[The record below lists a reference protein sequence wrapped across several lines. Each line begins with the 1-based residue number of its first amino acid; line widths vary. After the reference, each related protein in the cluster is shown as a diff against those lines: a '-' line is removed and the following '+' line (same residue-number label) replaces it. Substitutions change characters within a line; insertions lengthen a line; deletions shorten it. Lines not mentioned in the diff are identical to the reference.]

1 MNGKIPV
8 AAALTLT
15 AFIVGLLA
23 GYFWG
28 SRINRIRHGAELE
41 SVRAEQQ
48 RTNDEYIKLRDNY
61 TRERELNNRIRTII
75 AGSTGLLQSNDKS
88 ISGLKSQLSE
98 LREKIQELKTLFD
111 SVGSGGSADGRG
123 PNMDDSQID
132 GGL

>member
-1 MNGKIPV
+1 MNGKIPA
-8 AAALTLT
+8 AAALILT

-28 SRINRIRHGAELE
+28 NRINRIRHGAELE
-41 SVRAEQQ
+41 SVRTEQQ

-123 PNMDDSQID
+123 ADMADSQID